1 MIIKTRNVNKEE
13 EHLFL
18 LREMITREVTT
29 GVYSNKARYNILS
42 SQGEYV
48 GFIEVSV
55 SNNNKADRA
64 EIEYK
69 SSEKHRNKNNI
80 TISLEEVLK
89 DIFVKNSFD
98 NKIIRP
104 IFPKTFIKQVFLSI
118 TEGNLASEAV
128 AKKSG
133 FNQNGRHFEITR
145 EQFLEKVLQNS
156 SIISSAVD
164 ATKDTTRISTVNEQI
179 SNIKEQEGQNKD
191 LNNSIEADHQ

>member
-1 MIIKTRNVNKEE
+1 MVIKTENVNKEE
-13 EHLFL
+13 DHLFL
-18 LREMITREVTT
+18 FREMITKEVTT
-29 GVYSNKARYNILS
+29 SIYSNKARYNILS

-48 GFIEVSV
+48 GFIDVSV

-89 DIFVKNSFD
+89 DIFVNNSFD
-98 NKIIRP
+98 DKIIRP
-104 IFPKTFIKQVFLSI
+104 IFPKTYIKQVFLSI

-133 FNQNGRHFEITR
+133 FTQNGRYFEITR
-145 EQFLEKVLQNS
+145 EQFLERVLQNS

-164 ATKDTTRISTVNEQI
+164 ATKNATRTSIVNEQTQAI
-179 SNIKEQEGQNKD
+179 VDE
-191 LNNSIEADHQ
+191 NSIDKTTENEKTQE